1 MKIETVL
8 VYLLTLGTVEEIER
22 YLNDE
27 VAKNEVGSE
36 G

>member
-1 MKIETVL
+1 VAAR
-8 VYLLTLGTVEEIER
+8 VLTLGTVEEIER